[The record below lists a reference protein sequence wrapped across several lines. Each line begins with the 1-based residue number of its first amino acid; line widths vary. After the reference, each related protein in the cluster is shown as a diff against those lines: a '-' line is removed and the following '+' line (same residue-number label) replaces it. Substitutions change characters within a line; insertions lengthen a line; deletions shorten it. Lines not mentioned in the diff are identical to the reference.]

1 MRRVVIIVAGLGSL
15 PAFSQAEVCKDS
27 KTTKASLTTCGRH
40 LPAGLT
46 EAGTTTATN
55 RHLLFDQPPSDRL
68 LPLNDYLIELTGAFL
83 DGFVESCA
91 SSRRAKCRSTAMAN

>member
-1 MRRVVIIVAGLGSL
+1 
-15 PAFSQAEVCKDS
+15 
-27 KTTKASLTTCGRH
+27 
-40 LPAGLT
+40 
-46 EAGTTTATN
+46 
-55 RHLLFDQPPSDRL
+55 